1 MSFKDDFEPV
11 INATGVTNLAQ
22 TRIFPGMAEQGCA
35 KPFVVWQR
43 AGGDPLATMGSTAV
57 SRARQKLEVRVGCYA
72 EDYDAA
78 ANLADAVFDA
88 LAAGSSSGSTRLRI
102 IPRPPADGFDPDTRL
117 YVSVVEASV
126 FYRT

>member
-1 MSFKDDFEPV
+1 MSFKDDFAPV
-11 INATGVTNLAQ
+11 LNVAGVTALVG
-22 TRIFPGMAEQGCA
+22 TRVFPGMAEQDCTR
-35 KPFVVWQR
+35 PFVVWQR
-43 AGGDPLATMGSTAV
+43 AGGDPLATLSSTAA

-78 ANLADAVFDA
+78 AALADAVFDA

>member
-1 MSFKDDFEPV
+1 MSFKDDFATLL
-11 INATGVTNLAQ
+11 NATGVSNLVGE
-22 TRIFPGMAEQGCA
+22 RVYPGMAEQGA
-35 KPFVVWQR
+35 TRPYIVWR
-43 AGGDPLATMGSTAV
+43 RNGGDPLATLSSTAA
-57 SRARQKLEVRVGCYA
+57 SRARHKVDVLVGCYA

-88 LAAGSSSGSTRLRI
+88 LAAGLSSGSTRLRV
-102 IPRPPADGFDPDTRL
+102 IPRPPADSFDPDTKL